1 MNQENTSAPAENKMG
16 TMPIGKLLFNMSLPM
31 MISMLVQALYN
42 IVDSIFVAKLSENAL
57 TAVSLA
63 FPLQTL
69 LIAVGTGTGVGMN
82 ALLSKSLGE
91 KNFKKAN
98 ATASNAAVLYFFS
111 YLVFFI
117 LGFTIV
123 RPFYA
128 SQIGN
133 ADQEIME
140 LGIEYLS
147 TVMIFSF
154 GLLAQVFFERLLTS
168 TGRTIFS
175 MTSQLTGAITNIILD
190 PILIFGLLGAP
201 KMGVTGAAVATVI
214 GQCVAALVAGFCN
227 HRYNHDV
234 KLKFHGFR
242 LDFHIIGTIYAVGIP
257 TIIMQ
262 SIGSVMTYCMNR
274 ILIEFSSTATAVFGV
289 YFKLQSF
296 FFMPVF
302 GLNNGITPIIA
313 YNYGAGQR
321 KRMLKTIKLSML
333 VAFCLTFIGFLC
345 FEGIPQILFGY
356 VQCIERDAHHRS
368 SCPADHRNPLSDRM
382 VLYCIRNSISGSW
395 KSIFQYDRLHY
406 ASVICTDPRRIYPC
420 KAWRSSCSVVVLP
433 DCGGHFTYGLLLL
446 PGTDQPDDHF
456 QGSRGK
462 ALVELCSDSSSDSE
476 KEDFHVSIQI
486 RENLLFIL
494 TLSYINPCMD
504 SSSQA
509 QSQPLHL

>member
-98 ATASNAAVLYFFS
+98 ATASNAAILYFFS

-175 MTSQLTGAITNIILD
+175 MISQLTGAITNIILD

-345 FEGIPQILFGY
+345 FEGIPQILLGMFNASDELLTIGVPALRIIGIHY
-356 VQCIERDAHHRS
+356 LIAWFCI
-368 SCPADHRNPLSDRM
+368 
-382 VLYCIRNSISGSW
+382 VSGTV
-395 KSIFQYDRLHY
+395 FQAL
-406 ASVICTDPRRIYPC
+406 
-420 KAWRSSCSVVVLP
+420 
-433 DCGGHFTYGLLLL
+433 
-446 PGTDQPDDHF
+446 
-456 QGSRGK
+456 GK
-462 ALVELCSDSSSDSE
+462 AFFSMI
-476 KEDFHVSIQI
+476 VSIMRQ
-486 RENLLFIL
+486 LFVLIPAAYIL
-494 TLSYINPCMD
+494 AKLGGLHVVWWSFPIAEVISLMVSSFFLVRINRTIISRVPEGK
-504 SSSQA
+504 
-509 QSQPLHL
+509 L

>member
-133 ADQEIME
+133 ADQEIMT

-345 FEGIPQILFGY
+345 FEGIPQILLGMFNASDELLTIGVPALRIIGIHY
-356 VQCIERDAHHRS
+356 LIAWFCI
-368 SCPADHRNPLSDRM
+368 
-382 VLYCIRNSISGSW
+382 VSGTV
-395 KSIFQYDRLHY
+395 FQAL
-406 ASVICTDPRRIYPC
+406 
-420 KAWRSSCSVVVLP
+420 
-433 DCGGHFTYGLLLL
+433 
-446 PGTDQPDDHF
+446 
-456 QGSRGK
+456 GK
-462 ALVELCSDSSSDSE
+462 AFFSMI
-476 KEDFHVSIQI
+476 VSIMRQ
-486 RENLLFIL
+486 LFVLIPAAYIL
-494 TLSYINPCMD
+494 AKLGGLHVVWWSFPIAEVISMVSSFFLVRINRTIISRVPEGK
-504 SSSQA
+504 
-509 QSQPLHL
+509 L

>member
-345 FEGIPQILFGY
+345 FEGIPQILLSLFNASDDMLTIGVPALRIIGIHY
-356 VQCIERDAHHRS
+356 LIAWFCI
-368 SCPADHRNPLSDRM
+368 
-382 VLYCIRNSISGSW
+382 VSGTV
-395 KSIFQYDRLHY
+395 FQAL
-406 ASVICTDPRRIYPC
+406 
-420 KAWRSSCSVVVLP
+420 
-433 DCGGHFTYGLLLL
+433 
-446 PGTDQPDDHF
+446 
-456 QGSRGK
+456 GK
-462 ALVELCSDSSSDSE
+462 AFFSMI
-476 KEDFHVSIQI
+476 VSIMRQ
-486 RENLLFIL
+486 LFVLIPAAYIL
-494 TLSYINPCMD
+494 ARLGGLHVVWWSFPIAEVISLMVSSFFLVRINRTIISRVPEGK
-504 SSSQA
+504 
-509 QSQPLHL
+509 L

>member
-154 GLLAQVFFERLLTS
+154 GLLAQVFFESLLTS

-345 FEGIPQILFGY
+345 FEGIPQILLGMFNASDEMLTIGVPALRIIGIHY
-356 VQCIERDAHHRS
+356 LIAWFCI
-368 SCPADHRNPLSDRM
+368 
-382 VLYCIRNSISGSW
+382 VSGTV
-395 KSIFQYDRLHY
+395 FQAL
-406 ASVICTDPRRIYPC
+406 
-420 KAWRSSCSVVVLP
+420 
-433 DCGGHFTYGLLLL
+433 
-446 PGTDQPDDHF
+446 
-456 QGSRGK
+456 GK
-462 ALVELCSDSSSDSE
+462 AFFSMI
-476 KEDFHVSIQI
+476 VSIMRQ
-486 RENLLFIL
+486 LFVLIPAAYIL
-494 TLSYINPCMD
+494 AKLGGLHVVWWSFPIAEIISLMVSSFFLVRINRTIISRVPEGK
-504 SSSQA
+504 
-509 QSQPLHL
+509 L

>member
-57 TAVSLA
+57 TGVSLA

-296 FFMPVF
+296 FFMPV
-302 GLNNGITPIIA
+302 
-313 YNYGAGQR
+313 
-321 KRMLKTIKLSML
+321 
-333 VAFCLTFIGFLC
+333 AFCLTFIGFLC
-345 FEGIPQILFGY
+345 FEGIPQILLGMFNASDELLTIGVPALRIIGIHY
-356 VQCIERDAHHRS
+356 LIAWFCI
-368 SCPADHRNPLSDRM
+368 
-382 VLYCIRNSISGSW
+382 VSGTV
-395 KSIFQYDRLHY
+395 FQAL
-406 ASVICTDPRRIYPC
+406 
-420 KAWRSSCSVVVLP
+420 
-433 DCGGHFTYGLLLL
+433 
-446 PGTDQPDDHF
+446 
-456 QGSRGK
+456 GK
-462 ALVELCSDSSSDSE
+462 AFFSMI
-476 KEDFHVSIQI
+476 VSIMRQ
-486 RENLLFIL
+486 LFVLIPAAYIL
-494 TLSYINPCMD
+494 AKLGGLHVVWWSFPIAEVISLMVSSFFLVRINRTIISRVPEGK
-504 SSSQA
+504 
-509 QSQPLHL
+509 L

>member
-42 IVDSIFVAKLSENAL
+42 IVYSIFVAKLSENAL

-345 FEGIPQILFGY
+345 FEGIPQILLGMFNASDEMLTIGVPALRIIGIHY
-356 VQCIERDAHHRS
+356 LIAWFCI
-368 SCPADHRNPLSDRM
+368 
-382 VLYCIRNSISGSW
+382 VSGTV
-395 KSIFQYDRLHY
+395 FQAL
-406 ASVICTDPRRIYPC
+406 
-420 KAWRSSCSVVVLP
+420 
-433 DCGGHFTYGLLLL
+433 
-446 PGTDQPDDHF
+446 
-456 QGSRGK
+456 GK
-462 ALVELCSDSSSDSE
+462 AFFSMI
-476 KEDFHVSIQI
+476 VSIMRQ
-486 RENLLFIL
+486 LFVLIPAAYIL
-494 TLSYINPCMD
+494 AKLGGLHVVWWSFPIAEVISLMVSSFFLVRINRTIISRVPD
-504 SSSQA
+504 GK
-509 QSQPLHL
+509 L

>member
-1 MNQENTSAPAENKMG
+1 MNQENTSAPTENKMG

-201 KMGVTGAAVATVI
+201 KMGVTGAAIATVI

-227 HRYNHDV
+227 HRYNHEV

-333 VAFCLTFIGFLC
+333 VAFFLTFIGFLC
-345 FEGIPQILFGY
+345 FEGIPQILLSLFNASDEMLTIGVPALRIIGIHY
-356 VQCIERDAHHRS
+356 LIAWFCI
-368 SCPADHRNPLSDRM
+368 
-382 VLYCIRNSISGSW
+382 VSGTV
-395 KSIFQYDRLHY
+395 FQAL
-406 ASVICTDPRRIYPC
+406 
-420 KAWRSSCSVVVLP
+420 
-433 DCGGHFTYGLLLL
+433 
-446 PGTDQPDDHF
+446 
-456 QGSRGK
+456 GK
-462 ALVELCSDSSSDSE
+462 AFFSMI
-476 KEDFHVSIQI
+476 VSIMRQ
-486 RENLLFIL
+486 LFVLIPAAYIL
-494 TLSYINPCMD
+494 AKLGGLHVVWWSFPIAEVISLMVSSFFLVRINRTIISRVPEGK
-504 SSSQA
+504 
-509 QSQPLHL
+509 L